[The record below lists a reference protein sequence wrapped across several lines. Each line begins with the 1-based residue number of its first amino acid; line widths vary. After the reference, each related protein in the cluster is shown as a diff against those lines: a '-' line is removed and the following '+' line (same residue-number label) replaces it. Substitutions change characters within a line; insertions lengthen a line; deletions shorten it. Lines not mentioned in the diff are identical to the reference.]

1 MKERAEIMKRYAAI
15 LGKMQKKLEEEK
27 EEREKKETK
36 E

>member
-1 MKERAEIMKRYAAI
+1 MKTRAEIMKRYATI

-27 EEREKKETK
+27 EEREKKEKK